1 MSRPTLLDV
10 AKRANVSKSTVSL
23 VLNQS
28 ERIPAPTA
36 ARVWQAVRELNYVP
50 SRTARALKSGRSS
63 MLGLIVSD
71 ITNPYFAEL
80 TRTVSAAAATAG
92 YDLVTL
98 DTNYDPAM
106 LAVHLDHLHTHRIDG
121 LFMFTTER
129 DLTLL
134 PKLEQARLP
143 TVLLNWGVTDVD
155 AGTPGP
161 GAVDV
166 GEIVVRYDSGIAAL
180 LDHLLTLGHRR
191 LAFVAG
197 PTGYFS
203 AEGRADAFRRVVAA
217 RRSQLA
223 EPCYLQSDFR
233 LGADVDTAVVDELLA
248 MDAAVRPTAIVA
260 SNDLMAISLLR
271 ALYSRRIAVP
281 ARMSVTGMDDIA
293 FAGYTTPALTTLRL
307 PRRQMALHAFEML
320 RRYIEKEPLP
330 AGNRV
335 TVDMRLMVRESTG
348 PAPQA

>member
-129 DLTLL
+129 DLSLL
-134 PKLEQARLP
+134 PKLAQARLP
-143 TVLLNWGVTDVD
+143 TVLLNWGVTAAVGTADTD
-155 AGTPGP
+155 AM
-161 GAVDV
+161 DV
-166 GEIVVRYDSGIAAL
+166 GEIAVHYDSGIAAL
-180 LDHLLTLGHRR
+180 LDHLLALGHRR

-197 PTGYFS
+197 PTAYFS

-217 RRSQLA
+217 RRSELA

-271 ALYSRRIAVP
+271 AFYSRGIPVP
-281 ARMSVTGMDDIA
+281 TQVSVTGMDDIA

-320 RRYIEKEPLP
+320 RRAIEKEPLP
-330 AGNRV
+330 DGKRV

-348 PAPQA
+348 PAPAA